1 MIAFDNERCS
11 VHRLK
16 TSFVFNLWSWSNVH
30 ITEKSDS
37 LMDFFV
43 LDGVVNEG
51 WWV

>member
-1 MIAFDNERCS
+1 MIAFDNECCS

-43 LDGVVNEG
+43 LDGVVN
-51 WWV
+51 